1 MLIYFNINNAFEFSI
16 LIFNIF
22 AKNSVM
28 KVFILFSILIF
39 PITSSFGQLTIHQ
52 IDKKLDSLQ
61 TAKLTTQQRIA
72 AYQEQ
77 LKQINKQITDLNNQ
91 KKSMM
96 MESTGDFIPAKT
108 GEGGA
113 VLRDK
118 PSSLGN
124 TIVNI
129 PPNTPIKV
137 YRQQENLYFKVN
149 YNGQEGYVNYST
161 ISNNQAID
169 DFLSGKQQPME
180 AKTQATTIVRT
191 VNENDPKY
199 QKLMKLYGKDKA
211 IRIMN
216 NEVWEGMSTGMVIES
231 IGKPNNKTNLTSEEG
246 VKEIW
251 EYNDYKL
258 EFFNGSVSKI
268 IKK

>member
-1 MLIYFNINNAFEFSI
+1 MKYIVFST
-16 LIFNIF
+16 L
-22 AKNSVM
+22 
-28 KVFILFSILIF
+28 FILMFSF
-39 PITSSFGQLTIHQ
+39 AFGQQTIKQ

-61 TAKLTTQQRIA
+61 TAKLNTQQRIA

-77 LKQINKQITDLNNQ
+77 LKQINKEIADLNNQ
-91 KKSMM
+91 KKSIMADQ
-96 MESTGDFIPAKT
+96 TNDYILAKT
-108 GEGGA
+108 GDGGA

-118 PSSLGN
+118 PSVLGN
-124 TIVNI
+124 SIMNI
-129 PPNTPIKV
+129 PPNTSIKV

-161 ISNNQAID
+161 IATNQAID
-169 DFLSGKQQPME
+169 DYLNGKPIPQQE
-180 AKTQATTIVRT
+180 KTQTTTIIRT

-199 QKLMKLYGKDKA
+199 QKLMKLYGKEIA

-216 NEVWEGMSTGMVIES
+216 NEIWEGMSTGMTMES
-231 IGKPNNKTNLTSEEG
+231 IGKPNSKSSLTTAEG

>member
-1 MLIYFNINNAFEFSI
+1 MFFKIKKMMKHVIVNLLMILTVFNA
-16 LIFNIF
+16 
-22 AKNSVM
+22 
-28 KVFILFSILIF
+28 
-39 PITSSFGQLTIHQ
+39 FGQLTLKQ

-72 AYQEQ
+72 AYQER
-77 LKQINKQITDLNNQ
+77 LKQINEEISNLSNQ
-91 KKSMM
+91 KKKLML
-96 MESTGDFIPAKT
+96 EVTDDVIQAKT
-108 GEGGA
+108 GSGGA

-124 TIVNI
+124 VIVNI
-129 PPNTPIKV
+129 PANTNIKV
-137 YRQQENLYFKVN
+137 YKEQQNLYFKVE

-161 ISNNQAID
+161 IAANQEID
-169 DFLSGKQQPME
+169 DFLSGKSS
-180 AKTQATTIVRT
+180 KTQVKYQPTTVVRS

-199 QKLMKLYGKDKA
+199 KKLVKLYGKDIA

-216 NEVWEGMSTGMVIES
+216 NEVWQGMTPGMTLES
-231 IGKPNNKTNLTSEEG
+231 IGKPNSKSSINSDDG
-246 VKEIW
+246 VKEVW

>member
-1 MLIYFNINNAFEFSI
+1 MKGFIIFS
-16 LIFNIF
+16 FF
-22 AKNSVM
+22 
-28 KVFILFSILIF
+28 LFSF
-39 PITSSFGQLTIHQ
+39 AFSYAQLTINQ

-77 LKQINKQITDLNNQ
+77 LKQINKQITELSNLKNS
-91 KKSMM
+91 KMA
-96 MESTGDFIPAKT
+96 ENTGDFIAAKT

-129 PPNTPIKV
+129 PPNTSIKV
-137 YRQQENLYFKVN
+137 YLQQENLYFKVN

-161 ISNNQAID
+161 IAANQAID
-169 DFLSGKQQPME
+169 DFLNGKQQPSQ

-191 VNENDPKY
+191 VNENNPKY
-199 QKLMKLYGKDKA
+199 QKLTKLYGKDKA

-216 NEVWEGMSTGMVIES
+216 NEVWEGMTTGMVIES

>member
-1 MLIYFNINNAFEFSI
+1 MKYIIFFSLFMLIFSY
-16 LIFNIF
+16 
-22 AKNSVM
+22 A
-28 KVFILFSILIF
+28 
-39 PITSSFGQLTIHQ
+39 FGQQTIKQ

-61 TAKLTTQQRIA
+61 TAKLNTQQRIA

-77 LKQINKQITDLNNQ
+77 LKQINKEIADLNNQ
-91 KKSMM
+91 KKSIMANN
-96 MESTGDFIPAKT
+96 TDDYIPAKT
-108 GEGGA
+108 GDGGA
-113 VLRDK
+113 ILRDK
-118 PSSLGN
+118 PSASGN
-124 TIVNI
+124 PIVNI
-129 PPNTPIKV
+129 PPNTSIKV

-149 YNGQEGYVNYST
+149 YNNQEGYVNYST
-161 ISNNQAID
+161 IATNQAID
-169 DFLSGKQQPME
+169 DYLNGKTMPQKE
-180 AKTQATTIVRT
+180 KTQTTTIVRT

-199 QKLMKLYGKDKA
+199 QKLTKLYGKDKA

-216 NEVWEGMSTGMVIES
+216 NEVWEGMSTGMTIES
-231 IGKPNNKTNLTSEEG
+231 IGKPNSKNSLTTEEG